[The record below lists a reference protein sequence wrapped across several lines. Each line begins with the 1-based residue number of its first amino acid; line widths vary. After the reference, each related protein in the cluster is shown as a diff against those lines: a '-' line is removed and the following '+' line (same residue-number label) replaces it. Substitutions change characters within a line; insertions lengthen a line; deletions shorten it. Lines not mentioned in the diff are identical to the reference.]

1 MIRPAPV
8 DRGAYLRARWRARAA
23 TALWLCVATSGAG
36 AIVSAA
42 GADSER
48 SRATAGWIFFQLGLA
63 LIVLGWVAAGARR
76 RSAALRPLRLHT
88 DDGPGAWAGVP
99 ELDEPATAP
108 HVSLSGQVEP
118 PRRW

>member
-23 TALWLCVATSGAG
+23 TTVWGCVAAYGAA
-36 AIVSAA
+36 AILAAA
-42 GADSER
+42 GSDSGLE
-48 SRATAGWIFFQLGLA
+48 RATAGWVFFQLGLV
-63 LIVLGWVAAGARR
+63 LVPLGWAVVRAWR

-88 DDGPGAWAGVP
+88 DAGPGAWAGVP

-108 HVSLSGQVEP
+108 HTGLTGLAEP